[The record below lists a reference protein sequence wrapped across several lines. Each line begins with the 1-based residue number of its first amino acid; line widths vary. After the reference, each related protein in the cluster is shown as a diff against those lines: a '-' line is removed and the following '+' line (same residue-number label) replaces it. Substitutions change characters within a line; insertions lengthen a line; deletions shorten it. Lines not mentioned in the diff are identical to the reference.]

1 MRGSSNTRLA
11 PLAFWIAALSVAIAV
26 VGSSTLL
33 FPGPDIGDP
42 PSIPAGRDMV
52 ARVIAPVFQPSPA
65 RERDSASPSEAP
77 ESSPITIAPDVSPV
91 TIPTGVAGERPTGAR
106 SGDVTRRRPGGDG
119 SPAARDGDG
128 KAKSKAKGKRG
139 HGSKGEA
146 PRGKAIAGAKSQG
159 HAYGHLE
166 STTSR
171 GPKQPHVQPAKG
183 HGKAK
188 GRARAH
194 ARAGR

>member
-11 PLAFWIAALSVAIAV
+11 PLAFWAAAVSVAIAA

-33 FPGPDIGDP
+33 FPGPDIGEP
-42 PSIPAGRDMV
+42 PSTPVGRDIV
-52 ARVIAPVFQPSPA
+52 DRVVTPVFGPSPA
-65 RERDSASPSEAP
+65 RDRTSGSLPEAP
-77 ESSPITIAPDVSPV
+77 EPTAIGPAATLV
-91 TIPTGVAGERPTGAR
+91 TIPTGVTQERPVRGREGGLT
-106 SGDVTRRRPGGDG
+106 SRRPDDDG
-119 SPAARDGDG
+119 SPAARNDDG
-128 KAKSKAKGKRG
+128 KGKAKGKG
-139 HGSKGEA
+139 KLAKASKGE
-146 PRGKAIAGAKSQG
+146 PPYGKAVAGAKSQG
-159 HAYGHLE
+159 HAYGHLK

-171 GPKQPHVQPAKG
+171 GPKQPHAQPAKG

>member
-42 PSIPAGRDMV
+42 PSIPVGRDIV

-65 RERDSASPSEAP
+65 RERGSASSSEAP
-77 ESSPITIAPDVSPV
+77 ESSPITIVPDALPV
-91 TIPTGVAGERPTGAR
+91 TIPTGVSGERPTRAR

-119 SPAARDGDG
+119 SPVARDGNG
-128 KAKSKAKGKRG
+128 KSKGKHG
-139 HGSKGEA
+139 KGSKGEA
-146 PRGKAIAGAKSQG
+146 PRGKAIAGTKSQG
-159 HAYGHLE
+159 HAYGHLK

>member
-11 PLAFWIAALSVAIAV
+11 PLTFWIAAFSVAIAV

-33 FPGPDIGDP
+33 FPGPDIGTA
-42 PSIPAGRDMV
+42 PSIPAGRDIV
-52 ARVIAPVFQPSPA
+52 ARIIAPVFQPSPA
-65 RERDSASPSEAP
+65 RERGSPSASEAP
-77 ESSPITIAPDVSPV
+77 ESSPIVIIPDALPV
-91 TIPTGVAGERPTGAR
+91 TIPTGVSTERPTRGGE
-106 SGDVTRRRPGGDG
+106 GDVTRRRPGGDG
-119 SPAARDGDG
+119 SPAALDGDG
-128 KAKSKAKGKRG
+128 KANAKAKGQHGK
-139 HGSKGEA
+139 GSKGES

-159 HAYGHLE
+159 HAYGHLK

-188 GRARAH
+188 GHARAH